1 MRRSV
6 LLATTLGLL
15 LAAPVVVRGD
25 DRPDHDFANDVDGAL
40 WAIDVQKLEW
50 RKLGHIEVPAAGPLP
65 GGQQVASPLDRPVL
79 IDLASTPDGYL
90 WAISET
96 ALYLVNITD
105 PTKSV
110 RVGEH
115 HLDAPY
121 GLGLGLGGQLLA
133 TTRDGQVVSI
143 DPRTAKA
150 TPLGSLGGGL
160 RASGDVAY
168 IPPAR
173 EGEPERLVATVKD
186 ASRTELLAEV
196 DPKTGAGRVIGKL
209 RLADGTPVPDV
220 FGLIVRKGVLH
231 GLTRDGGVF
240 VIDPATAVCRRTAK
254 ADVLWWGATEY
265 LRM

>member
-1 MRRSV
+1 MRRQS
-6 LLATTLGLL
+6 LLAATLGLL
-15 LAAPVVVRGD
+15 LAGAPLAARGD

-40 WAIDVQKLEW
+40 WAIDVQELEW
-50 RKLGHIEVPAAGPLP
+50 RRLGPIEVPAAGGAP
-65 GGQQVASPLDRPVL
+65 VDRPVL

-96 ALYLVNITD
+96 SLYLVNITD
-105 PTKSV
+105 PTRSV

-121 GLGLGLGGQLLA
+121 GLGLGPGGQLLA

-143 DPRTAKA
+143 DPRTAKS
-150 TPLGSLGGGL
+150 TPLGALGGGL
-160 RASGDVAY
+160 RASGDVAC

-186 ASRTELLAEV
+186 ASRTELLVEV
-196 DPKTGAGRVIGKL
+196 DPKTGAGRSLGKL
-209 RLADGTPVPDV
+209 RLADGTPVKDV

-240 VIDPATAVCRRTAK
+240 VIDPATAVCRQTAK
-254 ADVLWWGATEY
+254 ANVPWWGATEY
-265 LRM
+265 LRV

>member
-1 MRRSV
+1 MRRAA
-6 LLATTLGLL
+6 LLAATLGLL
-15 LAAPVVVRGD
+15 LLGAPLGVRGD

-40 WAIDVQKLEW
+40 WSIDVERLEW
-50 RKLGHIEVPAAGPLP
+50 KKLGHIEVPAAAAPP
-65 GGQQVASPLDRPVL
+65 GGQPGADRPVL

-110 RVGEH
+110 RVGDH

-143 DPRTAKA
+143 DPRTARA
-150 TPLGSLGGGL
+150 TPLGALGGGL

-173 EGEPERLVATVKD
+173 EGGPERLVATVKD

-254 ADVLWWGATEY
+254 ANVPWWGATEY